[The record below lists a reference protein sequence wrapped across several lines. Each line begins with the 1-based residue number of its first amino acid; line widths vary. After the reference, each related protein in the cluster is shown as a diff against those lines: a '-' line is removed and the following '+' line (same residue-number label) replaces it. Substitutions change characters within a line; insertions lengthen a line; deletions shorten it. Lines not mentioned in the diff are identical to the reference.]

1 MWPVAKKTR
10 RRSRGRRLR
19 HSGQNRKV
27 RQASDSTIVPST
39 LCVYPETK
47 VLQSNPHALR
57 EHCIKKWRQI
67 STGCILILK
76 LNSPDRSVFV
86 CMFHFYLCKTEIAQ
100 CVAFHRDTVT
110 MIPTCASCLHWLLK
124 IIYSCK
130 LNQESECKSARVLS
144 ARPAGE
150 GGAGAEVAQL
160 VRLAPLPHW
169 WIATLASDWNTAQL
183 PYWPTDQVLR
193 WHTTLGSV
201 AASQGGTM
209 TIMLWPS

>member
-27 RQASDSTIVPST
+27 RQASDSTIVPSP

-67 STGCILILK
+67 STGCILTLK
-76 LNSPDRSVFV
+76 LNSPDRSVFF

-100 CVAFHRDTVT
+100 CVAFHRDTGT

-124 IIYSCK
+124 IICSFK
-130 LNQESECKSARVLS
+130 LNHVPPREQVFPAQILKCKDPEPFCGEKAEDREWMQECKGVVSKTSSRRRS
-144 ARPAGE
+144 RS
-150 GGAGAEVAQL
+150 
-160 VRLAPLPHW
+160 R
-169 WIATLASDWNTAQL
+169 SC
-183 PYWPTDQVLR
+183 PT
-193 WHTTLGSV
+193 G
-201 AASQGGTM
+201 
-209 TIMLWPS
+209 